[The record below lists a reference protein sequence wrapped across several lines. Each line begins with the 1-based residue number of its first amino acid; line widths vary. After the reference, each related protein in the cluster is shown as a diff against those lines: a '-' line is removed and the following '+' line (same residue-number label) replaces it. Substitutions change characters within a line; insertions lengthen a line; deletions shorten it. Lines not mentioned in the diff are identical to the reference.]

1 MKNYDNSALSKDEL
15 IIKVNQLESE
25 IDHNNNL
32 LCKVREHKHNYSE
45 DFGLVVSAPIQALM
59 KELLDN
65 PSIFSEDEK
74 KQILDFFQISMLH
87 RGIYECLGWPI
98 DIQLKRV
105 KESIVPQIHNNV
117 DLYTSV
123 IRKTVEFCNHSLVS
137 ILRMAIGESEAL
149 CSNLINI
156 EHFDY
161 GPTTTFCLSTVIKET
176 FDQYNLKTG
185 SLGEIPIHV
194 EYYFGKYNDVKV
206 SLNQKGFCKYFL
218 DNMIKNLKDH
228 AFKEIDELLYSQK
241 EYEENDSWWTKLVL
255 RLLPRLLPHRLA
267 RRIDIMLRPVSP
279 STQILIP
286 EKTVRIW
293 IKPDKNDLRKV
304 NLIIENNGKPFI
316 GDTEKVFENGI
327 GEGSGIGLYST
338 KQFLKAFG
346 ATIKMFTDNS
356 NEYKVGFIINL
367 PIL

>member
-1 MKNYDNSALSKDEL
+1 
-15 IIKVNQLESE
+15 
-25 IDHNNNL
+25 
-32 LCKVREHKHNYSE
+32 
-45 DFGLVVSAPIQALM
+45 
-59 KELLDN
+59 
-65 PSIFSEDEK
+65 
-74 KQILDFFQISMLH
+74 MLH
-87 RGIYECLGWPI
+87 CGIYECLGWPI

-123 IRKTVEFCNHSLVS
+123 IRKTVELCNHSLVS

-161 GPTTTFCLSTVIKET
+161 GPTTTFSLCTVIKEY
-176 FDQYNLKTG
+176 FDHSNLKMG

-194 EYYFGKYNDVKV
+194 DYFFGNYNDVKV
-206 SLNQKGFCKYFL
+206 SMDQKGFCKYFL
-218 DNMIKNLKDH
+218 ENMIKNLKDH
-228 AFKEIDELLYSQK
+228 AFKEIDALLYSQK
-241 EYEENDSWWTKLVL
+241 EYEDNDSWWTKLVL

-267 RRIDIMLRPVSP
+267 KRIDIMLRPVSP
-279 STQILIP
+279 STQIL
-286 EKTVRIW
+286 EKTVRIR
-293 IKPDKNDLRKV
+293 IKPDKNDLHKV

-316 GDTEKVFENGI
+316 GDTEKVFENGF
-327 GEGSGIGLYST
+327 GEGSGIGLYSA
-338 KQFLKAFG
+338 KQFLKEFG
-346 ATIKMFTDNS
+346 ATIEMFTDNS